1 MLLYGSIDGCQSV
14 YADKQVASKIEAL
27 AAKLH
32 WCESSIRLTP
42 KAVAESNASA
52 EKAVS
57 ASETSAPRCST
68 PLEAKEEKVSFT
80 GPVDAKLLRGL
91 DGHVYALDFIRSQP
105 VDCFWIQEEL
115 KRDAQSAG
123 ASQFIHRPELIEH
136 MITQRA
142 ELEERA
148 KMIKDMVAKREKG
161 EKVEDVTEEQLKQL
175 EAQLPMIETTVKT
188 LPTSFDVNCFT
199 PYSATTA
206 AVSRDEKGAN
216 TAKETDVVVLSN
228 FLVNQMLPM
237 LHEQLKEYS
246 LNNQDGSKIVQ
257 LMHSSGVNV
266 RYLGYLAELCCSK
279 GLKAAAATDVDML
292 RACESE
298 MIARAS
304 KQILTV
310 LLSDEE
316 LAAAPAY
323 TVAAFLNALVAKKR
337 DDEVC
342 LEALRKKK
350 AGAKTG
356 VKVPEAIARD
366 LAERSI
372 TGLGVWAMI
381 RKLVASKF
389 HYTCKIWDE
398 KVESAFAPAECDRVM
413 LLRRVCILMGIQLA
427 SKKYD
432 MDAAC
437 VLEPADIEGFAPR
450 VKYSH
455 TSLLD
460 DSLIQL
466 FQQCSIL
473 LSQGQLHLAFAC
485 CRQIVI
491 TAVSACHMLHP
502 IAIRALTTM
511 ASILFSLKD
520 FSGAVRYNRLALRC
534 TERAY
539 GVDSIESAIC
549 HSQLSDSL
557 GRAGGLHESI
567 LHYKISL
574 DIYLMA
580 CSDHSEEIGE
590 IYANLG
596 LLYKQ
601 LVFNDKAVACLRI
614 ALSKLQKSH
623 PLYLRVVRELT
634 QCCE

>member
-1 MLLYGSIDGCQSV
+1 M

-42 KAVAESNASA
+42 KVEESNASA
-52 EKAVS
+52 EKEK
-57 ASETSAPRCST
+57 ETSAPRCSK
-68 PLEAKEEKVSFT
+68 PLEEKEEKVSFT

-266 RYLGYLAELCCSK
+266 RYLGCLAELCCGK
-279 GLKAAAATDVDML
+279 GLKEAAATDVDML

>member
-1 MLLYGSIDGCQSV
+1 M
-14 YADKQVASKIEAL
+14 YADKQVASKIDAL

-42 KAVAESNASA
+42 KVEESNASA
-52 EKAVS
+52 EK
-57 ASETSAPRCST
+57 ASETSAPRCSK
-68 PLEAKEEKVSFT
+68 PLEEKEEKVSFT

-206 AVSRDEKGAN
+206 AVSRDEKGAS

-266 RYLGYLAELCCSK
+266 RYLGYLAELCCGK
-279 GLKAAAATDVDML
+279 GLKEAAATDVDML

-437 VLEPADIEGFAPR
+437 VLEPVDIEGFAPR

>member
-1 MLLYGSIDGCQSV
+1 M
-14 YADKQVASKIEAL
+14 YADKQVAAKIDAL

-42 KAVAESNASA
+42 KVEESNASA

-279 GLKAAAATDVDML
+279 GLKEAAATDVDML

>member
-1 MLLYGSIDGCQSV
+1 M
-14 YADKQVASKIEAL
+14 YADKQVASKIDAL

-42 KAVAESNASA
+42 KVEESDASA
-52 EKAVS
+52 EKE
-57 ASETSAPRCST
+57 SETSAPRCSK

-216 TAKETDVVVLSN
+216 TAKETGVVVLSN

-266 RYLGYLAELCCSK
+266 RYLGYLAELCCGK
-279 GLKAAAATDVDML
+279 GLKEAAATDVDML

>member
-1 MLLYGSIDGCQSV
+1 M

-42 KAVAESNASA
+42 KVEESNASA
-52 EKAVS
+52 EKEK
-57 ASETSAPRCST
+57 ETSAPRCSK

-206 AVSRDEKGAN
+206 AVSRDEKGAS

-266 RYLGYLAELCCSK
+266 RYLGYLAELCCGK
-279 GLKAAAATDVDML
+279 GLKEAAATDVDML

-413 LLRRVCILMGIQLA
+413 LLRRMCILMGIQLA

>member
-1 MLLYGSIDGCQSV
+1 M

-42 KAVAESNASA
+42 KVEESNASA
-52 EKAVS
+52 EKEK
-57 ASETSAPRCST
+57 ETSAPRCSK
-68 PLEAKEEKVSFT
+68 PLEEKEEKVSFT

-266 RYLGYLAELCCSK
+266 RYLGCLAELCCGK
-279 GLKAAAATDVDML
+279 GLKEAAATDVDML

-437 VLEPADIEGFAPR
+437 VLEPVDIEGFAPR

>member
-1 MLLYGSIDGCQSV
+1 M

-32 WCESSIRLTP
+32 WCESSIHLTP
-42 KAVAESNASA
+42 KVEDSNASA
-52 EKAVS
+52 EKEK
-57 ASETSAPRCST
+57 ETSAPRCST

-266 RYLGYLAELCCSK
+266 RYLGYLAELCCGK
-279 GLKAAAATDVDML
+279 GLKEAAATDVDML

>member
-1 MLLYGSIDGCQSV
+1 M
-14 YADKQVASKIEAL
+14 YADKQVASKIDAL

-42 KAVAESNASA
+42 KVEESNASA
-52 EKAVS
+52 EKEK
-57 ASETSAPRCST
+57 ETSAPRCSK

-115 KRDAQSAG
+115 KRDAQNAG

-206 AVSRDEKGAN
+206 AVSRDEKGAS

-266 RYLGYLAELCCSK
+266 RYLGYLAELCCGK
-279 GLKAAAATDVDML
+279 GLKEAAATDVDML

>member
-1 MLLYGSIDGCQSV
+1 MCGSYRKQLQELQSSRGNIDEVMKKNRELSAQLEEKET
-14 YADKQVASKIEAL
+14 ALKQE
-27 AAKLH
+27 
-32 WCESSIRLTP
+32 
-42 KAVAESNASA
+42 
-52 EKAVS
+52 
-57 ASETSAPRCST
+57 
-68 PLEAKEEKVSFT
+68 LEA
-80 GPVDAKLLRGL
+80 A
-91 DGHVYALDFIRSQP
+91 
-105 VDCFWIQEEL
+105 
-115 KRDAQSAG
+115 
-123 ASQFIHRPELIEH
+123 
-136 MITQRA
+136 
-142 ELEERA
+142 
-148 KMIKDMVAKREKG
+148 
-161 EKVEDVTEEQLKQL
+161 
-175 EAQLPMIETTVKT
+175 EAQGKVWM
-188 LPTSFDVNCFT
+188 
-199 PYSATTA
+199 
-206 AVSRDEKGAN
+206 EK
-216 TAKETDVVVLSN
+216 
-228 FLVNQMLPM
+228 
-237 LHEQLKEYS
+237 
-246 LNNQDGSKIVQ
+246 
-257 LMHSSGVNV
+257 
-266 RYLGYLAELCCSK
+266 
-279 GLKAAAATDVDML
+279 
-292 RACESE
+292 
-298 MIARAS
+298 
-304 KQILTV
+304 
-310 LLSDEE
+310 
-316 LAAAPAY
+316 
-323 TVAAFLNALVAKKR
+323 
-337 DDEVC
+337 

-350 AGAKTG
+350 VGAKTG

-601 LVFNDKAVACLRI
+601 LVFNDKAVAGLRI

>member
-1 MLLYGSIDGCQSV
+1 MYE
-14 YADKQVASKIEAL
+14 DKQVASKIDAL

-42 KAVAESNASA
+42 KVEDSNASA
-52 EKAVS
+52 EKEK
-57 ASETSAPRCST
+57 ETSAPRCSK

-266 RYLGYLAELCCSK
+266 RYLGCLAELCCGK
-279 GLKAAAATDVDML
+279 GLKEAAATDVDML

>member
-1 MLLYGSIDGCQSV
+1 M
-14 YADKQVASKIEAL
+14 YADKQVASKIDAL

-42 KAVAESNASA
+42 KVEDSNASA
-52 EKAVS
+52 EKEK
-57 ASETSAPRCST
+57 ETSAPRCST

-266 RYLGYLAELCCSK
+266 RYLGYLAELCCGK
-279 GLKAAAATDVDML
+279 GLKEAAATDVDML

>member
-1 MLLYGSIDGCQSV
+1 M
-14 YADKQVASKIEAL
+14 YADKQVASKIDAL

-42 KAVAESNASA
+42 KVEESNASA
-52 EKAVS
+52 EKEK
-57 ASETSAPRCST
+57 ETSAPRCSK

-206 AVSRDEKGAN
+206 AVSRDEKGAS

-266 RYLGYLAELCCSK
+266 RYLGYLAELCCGK
-279 GLKAAAATDVDML
+279 GLKEAAATDVDML

>member
-1 MLLYGSIDGCQSV
+1 M

-42 KAVAESNASA
+42 KVEESNASA
-52 EKAVS
+52 EKEK
-57 ASETSAPRCST
+57 ETSAPRCSK
-68 PLEAKEEKVSFT
+68 PLEEKEEKVSFT

-266 RYLGYLAELCCSK
+266 RYLGYLAELCCGK
-279 GLKAAAATDVDML
+279 GLKEAAATDVDML

-427 SKKYD
+427 SKKYN
-432 MDAAC
+432 MDATC

>member
-1 MLLYGSIDGCQSV
+1 M

-42 KAVAESNASA
+42 KVEESNASA
-52 EKAVS
+52 EK
-57 ASETSAPRCST
+57 ASETSAPRCSK

-188 LPTSFDVNCFT
+188 LPTSFDVNCFM

-266 RYLGYLAELCCSK
+266 RYLGYLAELCCGK
-279 GLKAAAATDVDML
+279 GLKEAAATDVDML

>member
-1 MLLYGSIDGCQSV
+1 M
-14 YADKQVASKIEAL
+14 YADKQVASKIDAL

-42 KAVAESNASA
+42 KVEESNASA
-52 EKAVS
+52 EK
-57 ASETSAPRCST
+57 ASETSAPRCSK

-266 RYLGYLAELCCSK
+266 RYLGYLAELCCGK
-279 GLKAAAATDVDML
+279 GLKEAAATDVDML

-437 VLEPADIEGFAPR
+437 VLEPVDIEGFAPR

>member
-1 MLLYGSIDGCQSV
+1 M
-14 YADKQVASKIEAL
+14 YADKQVASKIDAL

-42 KAVAESNASA
+42 KVEESNASA
-52 EKAVS
+52 EKE
-57 ASETSAPRCST
+57 SETSAPRCSK

-266 RYLGYLAELCCSK
+266 RYLGYLAELCCGK
-279 GLKAAAATDVDML
+279 GLKEAAATDVDML

>member
-1 MLLYGSIDGCQSV
+1 M

-42 KAVAESNASA
+42 KVEESNASA
-52 EKAVS
+52 EKEK
-57 ASETSAPRCST
+57 ETSAPRCSK

-266 RYLGYLAELCCSK
+266 RYLGYLAELCCGK
-279 GLKAAAATDVDML
+279 GLKEAAATDVDML

-356 VKVPEAIARD
+356 VKAPEAIARD

>member
-1 MLLYGSIDGCQSV
+1 M

-42 KAVAESNASA
+42 KVEESNASA
-52 EKAVS
+52 EKEK
-57 ASETSAPRCST
+57 ETSAPRCSK

-266 RYLGYLAELCCSK
+266 RYLGCLAELCCGK
-279 GLKAAAATDVDML
+279 GLKEAAATDVDML

>member
-1 MLLYGSIDGCQSV
+1 M

-42 KAVAESNASA
+42 KVEESNASA
-52 EKAVS
+52 EKEK
-57 ASETSAPRCST
+57 ETNAPRCSK

-266 RYLGYLAELCCSK
+266 RYLGYLAELCCGK
-279 GLKAAAATDVDML
+279 GLKEAAATDVDML

>member
-1 MLLYGSIDGCQSV
+1 M

-42 KAVAESNASA
+42 KVEESNASA
-52 EKAVS
+52 EKEK
-57 ASETSAPRCST
+57 ETSAPRCSK

-266 RYLGYLAELCCSK
+266 RYLGCLAELCCGK
-279 GLKAAAATDVDML
+279 GLKEAAATDVDML

-350 AGAKTG
+350 AGAKAG

>member
-1 MLLYGSIDGCQSV
+1 M

-27 AAKLH
+27 ATKLH

-57 ASETSAPRCST
+57 ASETSAPRCSK

-266 RYLGYLAELCCSK
+266 RYLGYLAELCCGK
-279 GLKAAAATDVDML
+279 GLKEAAATDVDML

-427 SKKYD
+427 SKKYN
-432 MDAAC
+432 MDATC

>member
-1 MLLYGSIDGCQSV
+1 M
-14 YADKQVASKIEAL
+14 YADKQVASKIDAL

-42 KAVAESNASA
+42 KVEESDASA
-52 EKAVS
+52 EKE
-57 ASETSAPRCST
+57 SETSAPRCSK

-206 AVSRDEKGAN
+206 AVSRDEKGAS

-266 RYLGYLAELCCSK
+266 RYLGYLAELCCGK
-279 GLKAAAATDVDML
+279 GLKEAAATDVDML

>member
-1 MLLYGSIDGCQSV
+1 M
-14 YADKQVASKIEAL
+14 YADKQVASKIDAL

-42 KAVAESNASA
+42 KVEESNASA
-52 EKAVS
+52 EKEK
-57 ASETSAPRCST
+57 ETSAPRCSK
-68 PLEAKEEKVSFT
+68 PLEEKEEKVSFT

-266 RYLGYLAELCCSK
+266 RYLGYLAELCCGK
-279 GLKAAAATDVDML
+279 GLKEAAATDVDML

>member
-1 MLLYGSIDGCQSV
+1 M
-14 YADKQVASKIEAL
+14 YADKQVASKIDAL

-42 KAVAESNASA
+42 KVEESNASA
-52 EKAVS
+52 EKEK
-57 ASETSAPRCST
+57 ETSAPRCSK

-266 RYLGYLAELCCSK
+266 RYLGCLAELCCGK
-279 GLKAAAATDVDML
+279 GLKEAAATDVDML

-350 AGAKTG
+350 AGAKAG

>member
-1 MLLYGSIDGCQSV
+1 M

-42 KAVAESNASA
+42 KVEESNASA
-52 EKAVS
+52 EKEK
-57 ASETSAPRCST
+57 ETSAPRCSK

-206 AVSRDEKGAN
+206 AVSRDEKGAS

-228 FLVNQMLPM
+228 FLVSQMLPM

-266 RYLGYLAELCCSK
+266 RYLGYLAELCCGK
-279 GLKAAAATDVDML
+279 GLKEAAATDVDML

>member
-1 MLLYGSIDGCQSV
+1 M
-14 YADKQVASKIEAL
+14 YADKQVASKIDAL

-42 KAVAESNASA
+42 KVEESNASA
-52 EKAVS
+52 EKEK
-57 ASETSAPRCST
+57 ETSAPRCSK

-266 RYLGYLAELCCSK
+266 RYLGCLAELCCGK
-279 GLKAAAATDVDML
+279 GLKEAAATDVDML

>member
-1 MLLYGSIDGCQSV
+1 M
-14 YADKQVASKIEAL
+14 YADKQVASKIDAL

-42 KAVAESNASA
+42 KVEESNASA
-52 EKAVS
+52 EKEK
-57 ASETSAPRCST
+57 ETSAPRCSK

-206 AVSRDEKGAN
+206 AVSRDEKGAS

-266 RYLGYLAELCCSK
+266 RYLGYLAELCCGK
-279 GLKAAAATDVDML
+279 GLKEAAATDVDML

-342 LEALRKKK
+342 VEALRKKK

-427 SKKYD
+427 SKKYN
-432 MDAAC
+432 MEAAC

>member
-1 MLLYGSIDGCQSV
+1 M
-14 YADKQVASKIEAL
+14 YADKQVASKIDAL

-42 KAVAESNASA
+42 KVEDSNASA
-52 EKAVS
+52 EK

-206 AVSRDEKGAN
+206 AVSRDEKGAS

-266 RYLGYLAELCCSK
+266 RYLGYLAELCCGK
-279 GLKAAAATDVDML
+279 GLKEAAATDVDML

>member
-1 MLLYGSIDGCQSV
+1 M

-42 KAVAESNASA
+42 KVEESNASA
-52 EKAVS
+52 EKEK
-57 ASETSAPRCST
+57 ETSAPRCSK

-266 RYLGYLAELCCSK
+266 RYLGYLAELCCGK
-279 GLKAAAATDVDML
+279 GLKEAAATDVDML

>member
-1 MLLYGSIDGCQSV
+1 M
-14 YADKQVASKIEAL
+14 YADKQVASKIDAL

-42 KAVAESNASA
+42 KVEESNASA
-52 EKAVS
+52 EK
-57 ASETSAPRCST
+57 ASETSAPRCSK

-206 AVSRDEKGAN
+206 AVSRDEKGAS

-266 RYLGYLAELCCSK
+266 RYLGYLAELCCGK
-279 GLKAAAATDVDML
+279 GLKEAAATDVDML

>member
-1 MLLYGSIDGCQSV
+1 M

-42 KAVAESNASA
+42 KVEDSNASA
-52 EKAVS
+52 EKEK
-57 ASETSAPRCST
+57 ETSAPRCSK

-266 RYLGYLAELCCSK
+266 RYLGYLAELCCGK
-279 GLKAAAATDVDML
+279 GLKEAAATDVDML

>member
-1 MLLYGSIDGCQSV
+1 M

-42 KAVAESNASA
+42 KVEESNASA
-52 EKAVS
+52 EKEK
-57 ASETSAPRCST
+57 ETSAPRCSK

-206 AVSRDEKGAN
+206 AVSRDEKGAS

-266 RYLGYLAELCCSK
+266 RYLGCLAELCCGK
-279 GLKAAAATDVDML
+279 GLKEAAATDVDML

>member
-1 MLLYGSIDGCQSV
+1 M

-42 KAVAESNASA
+42 KVEESNASA
-52 EKAVS
+52 EKE
-57 ASETSAPRCST
+57 SETSAPRCSK

-266 RYLGYLAELCCSK
+266 RYLGYLAELCCGK
-279 GLKAAAATDVDML
+279 GLKEAAATDVDML